1 MLRKQMIYLALAALF
16 LLVLDAR
23 VLADSQQDKTDGSSA
38 EEYQPTSFNEM
49 TGEVTLEK
57 RSSSSENGYTV
68 PRKQMVLEI
77 GTGTWCTGCTY
88 ASYAADSLKKL
99 KGDAV
104 AIFSYHASDT
114 FEVPDGV
121 GRIRYYLITSFPTT
135 IFDGTDRLVGAHAG
149 TINTYNNYHNQ
160 HMLINTPGVLS
171 LKVNYNSSDRIGE
184 IIAKMNSVDEIL
196 ESDLHLRY
204 AITES
209 HKYYPWQWLDSLQ
222 FMVRDMLPDSVG
234 VSFTINQGENF
245 VNTQSFYI
253 DTSWADNNCELLV
266 FVQSDMDTDIL
277 ISNSIP
283 LYQRHVSGDANSD
296 GVVTV
301 SDVVYLTN
309 YILYS
314 GSEPEPSA
322 AGDPNEDCVIDNQ
335 DIVFLF
341 NYLFKQGFPP
351 LRGWEID

>member
-1 MLRKQMIYLALAALF
+1 MRRDAFVFSVLLVITLLCF
-16 LLVLDAR
+16 LLTNR
-23 VLADSQQDKTDGSSA
+23 SSA
-38 EEYQPTSFNEM
+38 EEYKVGSYDELS
-49 TGEVTLEK
+49 GEVILQK
-57 RSSSSENGYTV
+57 NASSSAKNYTV
-68 PRKQMVLEI
+68 PRKQVILEI
-77 GTGTWCTGCTY
+77 GTGTWCSGCTH
-88 ASYAADSLKKL
+88 AANAADSLKKL

-135 IFDGTDRLVGAHAG
+135 LFDGTDRLVGADLG

-160 HMLINTPGVLS
+160 HMLVNTPGVLS
-171 LKVNYNSSDRIGE
+171 LKVNYNSSNRTGE

-222 FMVRDMLPDSVG
+222 FMVRDMLPDSV
-234 VSFTINQGENF
+234 
-245 VNTQSFYI
+245 NTQSFYI

-266 FVQSDMDTDIL
+266 FVQSDTDANIL

-283 LYQRHVSGDANSD
+283 VYQRHVSGDANSD

-314 GSEPEPSA
+314 GPEPEPSA
-322 AGDPNEDCVIDNQ
+322 AGDPNEDSVIDNQ
-335 DIVFLF
+335 DIVYLF

>member
-1 MLRKQMIYLALAALF
+1 MRRDAFVFLVLMALSLLFF
-16 LLVLDAR
+16 LL
-23 VLADSQQDKTDGSSA
+23 TDGASA
-38 EEYQPTSFNEM
+38 EESRPTSFNELS
-49 TGEVTLEK
+49 GEVALEK
-57 RSSSSENGYTV
+57 KMPSSKNDYTV
-68 PRKQMVLEI
+68 PRKQVILEL
-77 GTGTWCTGCTY
+77 GTGTWCGGCTY
-88 ASYAADSLKKL
+88 AAVAADSLKKL

-114 FEVPDGV
+114 FESPDGV

-135 IFDGTDRLVGAHAG
+135 LFDGTDRLIGANPG
-149 TINTYNNYHNQ
+149 TINTYKNFHNQ

-171 LKVNYNSSDRIGE
+171 VKVDYDSSTRTGE
-184 IIAKMNSVDEIL
+184 IITKMNSVDEII

-204 AITES
+204 AVTES

-222 FMVRDMLPDSVG
+222 FIVRDMLPDSVG
-234 VSFTINQGENF
+234 MSFVINQGETY
-245 VNTQSFYI
+245 VDTQGFYM
-253 DTSWADNNCELLV
+253 DTSWVDYNCDLV
-266 FVQSDMDTDIL
+266 VYVQSDMDTNIL

-283 LYQRHVSGDANSD
+283 IYQIHLSGDANSD

-301 SDVVYLTN
+301 SDVVFLTN

-314 GSEPEPSA
+314 GPEPEPSA

-335 DIVFLF
+335 DIVYLC
-341 NYLFKQGFPP
+341 NYLFNQGLPP